1 MRNRIRAAFI
11 SAALLALSAAA
22 AAGQTAPDAPAVRSV
37 SPLGPVALQ
46 QAEAE
51 QFPDRRYRYHGPIFR
66 FDQDYTVRAG
76 DVVRDATSVFG
87 DITIEGRVEGDVLVI
102 LGSARLA
109 STAVIEGSV
118 FVIGGNATIDA
129 GTTIR
134 RDLVVVGG
142 TVSEAPGFFPEGDHV
157 VIGTAGVGNALR
169 SAVPWVTRGLL
180 LGRLIVPDLRW
191 MWLVV
196 GVICLIYLLLN
207 AVFTQQ
213 VRACAE
219 TLIERPLSAFL
230 LGLLVLVLTIP
241 ALVLLAASVVGI
253 AVVPFALCALVV
265 AALLGKAGVARA
277 IGRRI
282 AGESSPESRFQSFRS
297 ILIGL
302 AVLCLA
308 YMVPVIGFVTWA
320 ITGVLGLG
328 AAASTFRVAIRREH
342 PPRPRPAAAVAV
354 AAPPPAVVSEAAVGA
369 EPAPVPA
376 DAPPMAAV
384 SAQPPGGDLALY
396 PRATFLDRVAAFALD
411 CVLVAIAGQVLELMR
426 DDGWFPLLLLVY
438 HIAFWAWKGTTIGGI
453 VVGLRVIR
461 TQGTELRFVDALVRG
476 LGSVFSIAA
485 LGIGCFWMLQDP
497 ERQMWHDKIA
507 GTLVVKVPR
516 HMVLP

>member
-1 MRNRIRAAFI
+1 MRNRIRAAFM
-11 SAALLALSAAA
+11 SAALVVLAAA
-22 AAGQTAPDAPAVRSV
+22 AVPAQTAPRVSSVTPLAPVV
-37 SPLGPVALQ
+37 LQ

-51 QFPDRRYRYHGPIFR
+51 QPPDRPYRYHGPIFR

-118 FVIGGNATIDA
+118 FVIGGNANIDA

-142 TVSEAPGFFPEGDHV
+142 TVTEAPGFFPEGDHV
-157 VIGTAGVGNALR
+157 VIGTVGVGNALR
-169 SAVPWVTRGLL
+169 GAVPWVTRGLL
-180 LGRLIVPDLRW
+180 LGRLIVPDLQW

-196 GVICLIYLLLN
+196 AIIWLIYLVLN
-207 AVFTQQ
+207 ALFDQP

-230 LGLLVLVLTIP
+230 LGLLVLLLTVP
-241 ALVLLAASVVGI
+241 AIVLLAASVVGI

-265 AALLGKAGVARA
+265 AALVGKAGVARA

-308 YMVPVIGFVTWA
+308 YMVPLLGFVTWA

-342 PPRPRPAAAVAV
+342 PPRPRATAAVPIATPRSAV
-354 AAPPPAVVSEAAVGA
+354 ATEAPAVA
-369 EPAPVPA
+369 EPASVP
-376 DAPPMAAV
+376 PEVPRMAAV
-384 SAQPPGGDLALY
+384 FEQPPGGDLALY

-426 DDGWFPLLLLVY
+426 NDGWFPLLLLVY
-438 HIAFWAWKGTTIGGI
+438 HVAFWAWKGTTIGGI
-453 VVGLRVIR
+453 VVGLRVVR

-476 LGSVFSIAA
+476 LGSVFSIVA

-516 HMVLP
+516 HLVLP